1 MAEQKSFYRERVNS
15 NNNEN
20 NMFFDIRSLFSWGAE
35 DVEFETGSSGQSARV
50 SKLGT
55 SYLLNGKKYDTYSL
69 KCWLSLTPEST
80 FFGTSIGI
88 IYVSVG
94 DMFITKNSSNIESV
108 DFNGLGGYTNNPLN
122 VGAMV
127 DDSSNV
133 SRPVSGLLYINQD
146 NALPGLGVEYNGMYI
161 IAADAA
167 NLEGDVYIDIEFIV
181 DAGAEVEFTIS

>member
-1 MAEQKSFYRERVNS
+1 
-15 NNNEN
+15 
-20 NMFFDIRSLFSWGAE
+20 
-35 DVEFETGSSGQSARV
+35 
-50 SKLGT
+50 
-55 SYLLNGKKYDTYSL
+55 
-69 KCWLSLTPEST
+69 
-80 FFGTSIGI
+80 
-88 IYVSVG
+88 
-94 DMFITKNSSNIESV
+94 
-108 DFNGLGGYTNNPLN
+108 
-122 VGAMV
+122 MV